1 MKKMLFHLLFMTL
14 PAIAISQEFYL
25 LTGTYTSG
33 KSEGIYIY
41 KFNAATGDAAPV
53 SKAPASN
60 PSYLTVSKNNKFV
73 YAVFEDGEDKGS
85 VVAFEFD
92 KKNGNLKFLNKQS
105 SGGDH
110 PCYVDIDRSGKWV
123 AVANYSG
130 GNFSL
135 LGVSPDG
142 YLRAPERTINHS
154 GSGPDKQR
162 QEKPHVHSTVFD
174 PGNDFLLV
182 QDLGI
187 DKIMIYAFDNK
198 TGELKPAKVPS
209 TATLAGGGPR
219 HIDFHPNGKYV
230 YLMEEMSGNVTTY
243 EYSKGKLQYIHT
255 VSAIKEG
262 YKGPVG
268 SADIHVSPD
277 GKFLYASNR
286 GDEND
291 IAIFAIERGSG
302 KISLKGHQSVLGKT
316 PRNFSIDPTGQYL
329 LSANQNSN
337 DIVIFRRDKETGL
350 LTDTGKKIE
359 VDKPV
364 CLQWIPV
371 K

>member
-1 MKKMLFHLLFMTL
+1 MKKMLFNLLFMTL
-14 PAIAISQEFYL
+14 PAFAISQEYYL
-25 LTGTYTSG
+25 LVGTYTSG
-33 KSEGIYIY
+33 RSEGIYVY
-41 KFNAATGDAAPV
+41 KFNSATGDTSYV
-53 SKAPASN
+53 SMAKASN
-60 PSYLTVSKNNKFV
+60 PSYLAVSKNKKYV
-73 YAVFEDGEDKGS
+73 YAVSEDGDDKGS
-85 VVAFEFD
+85 VAAFSFN
-92 KKNGNLKFLNKQS
+92 KKTGTLQFLNKHS

-110 PCYVDIDRSGKWV
+110 PCYVAINESGKWV

-142 YLRAPERTINHS
+142 YLRAAERTINHS
-154 GSGPDKQR
+154 GSGPNKER
-162 QEKPHVHSTVFD
+162 QDKPHVHSTVFD
-174 PGNDFLLV
+174 PSDKHLLV

-187 DKIMIYAFDNK
+187 DKIMVYTFDDK
-198 TGELKPAKVPS
+198 TGELKAAKIPSNSTVPGS
-209 TATLAGGGPR
+209 GPR
-219 HIDFHPNGKYV
+219 HIDFHPNGDYV
-230 YLMEEMSGNVTTY
+230 YLMEELSGNVTA
-243 EYSKGKLQYIHT
+243 YSYNKGKLQFLQTIPA
-255 VSAIKEG
+255 VKEG

-291 IAIFAIERGSG
+291 IAIFAIDKSTG
-302 KISLKGHQSVLGKT
+302 KLTLKGHQSVLGRT

-329 LSANQNSN
+329 LAANQNSN
-337 DIVIFRRDKETGL
+337 DIVIFKRDKETGL
-350 LTDTGKKIE
+350 LTDTGKKIL

-364 CLQWIPV
+364 CLKWIAV

>member
-1 MKKMLFHLLFMTL
+1 MKKFVFNFLLMAL
-14 PAIAISQEFYL
+14 PAIAFSQEYYL
-25 LTGTYTSG
+25 LVGTYTSG
-33 KSEGIYIY
+33 KSEGIYVY
-41 KFNAATGDAAPV
+41 KFNAASGDAALV
-53 SKAPASN
+53 NKAPASN
-60 PSYLTVSKNNKFV
+60 PSYLAVSKNNKFV
-73 YAVFEDGEDKGS
+73 YSVFEDGDDKGS
-85 VVAFEFD
+85 VAAFEFN
-92 KKNGNLKFLNKQS
+92 KKDGSLKFLNKQT

-110 PCYVDIDRSGKWV
+110 PCYVSIDGSGKWV

-142 YLRAPERTINHS
+142 YLRAAERTINHS
-154 GSGPDKQR
+154 GSGPDKER
-162 QEKPHVHSTVFD
+162 QDKPHVHSTVFD
-174 PGNDFLLV
+174 PGDDHLLV
-182 QDLGI
+182 QDLGT
-187 DKIMIYAFDNK
+187 DKIMVYDFDNK
-198 TGELKPAKVPS
+198 KGELKAAKIPS
-209 TATLAGGGPR
+209 YSAVGGSGPR
-219 HIDFHPNGKYV
+219 HIDFTPNGKFV
-230 YLMEEMSGNVTTY
+230 YLMEEMSGHVSAY
-243 EYSKGKLQYIHT
+243 SYSKGKLQFIER
-255 VSAIKEG
+255 VSAVKEG

-291 IAIFAIERGSG
+291 IAIFAIDKSTG
-302 KISLKGHQSVLGKT
+302 KLTLKGHQPVLGKT
-316 PRNFSIDPTGQYL
+316 PRNFSLDPTGQFL

-337 DIVIFRRDKETGL
+337 DIVVFTRDKETGL

-364 CLQWIPV
+364 CLKWIPV

>member
-1 MKKMLFHLLFMTL
+1 MKKLLFNLLFMTL
-14 PAIAISQEFYL
+14 PVLAISQEYYL
-25 LTGTYTSG
+25 LIGTYTSG
-33 KSEGIYIY
+33 KSEGIYVY
-41 KFNAATGDAAPV
+41 KFNSATGDTSFV
-53 SKAPASN
+53 SKVAASN
-60 PSYLTVSKNNKFV
+60 PSFLAVSKNKKYV
-73 YAVFEDGEDKGS
+73 YAVSEDGDDKGS
-85 VVAFEFD
+85 VAAFSFD
-92 KKNGNLKFLNKQS
+92 KKNGTLKFLNKQS

-110 PCYVDIDRSGKWV
+110 PCYVAIDESGKWV
-123 AVANYSG
+123 TVANYSG

-142 YLRAPERTINHS
+142 YLRSAERTINHS

-162 QEKPHVHSTVFD
+162 QDKPHVHSTVFD
-174 PGNDFLLV
+174 PEEKYLLV

-187 DKIMIYAFDNK
+187 DKIMVYAFNDK
-198 TGELKPAKVPS
+198 TGELKAAKIPS
-209 TATLAGGGPR
+209 NATLPGTGPR

-230 YLMEEMSGNVTTY
+230 YLMEEMSGHVTAY
-243 EYSKGKLQYIHT
+243 GYNKGKLQFLET
-255 VSAIKEG
+255 VSAVKEG

-291 IAIFAIERGSG
+291 IAIFAIDKSTG
-302 KISLKGHQSVLGKT
+302 KLTLKGHQSVLGKT
-316 PRNFSIDPTGQYL
+316 PRNFSIDPTGNFL

-337 DIVIFRRDKETGL
+337 DIVIFKRDKETGL

-364 CLQWIPV
+364 CLKWIAI